1 MTKTITGSVDQMLQ
15 QIYDHGNIN
24 RVVLASARHAV
35 SLESPQAQAVWPI
48 IMAGIETPA
57 MVSETFVPK
66 LSITGEPTY
75 AEIAT
80 FAAIR
85 LYAIHQ
91 QGIDICVYG
100 GAYGDEA
107 VGKLFFKALAQL
119 RLNENIQVALD
130 RRVKALLATT
140 NVTSVINSLT
150 HLVSILKASQ
160 QNQQIDYARLAGDL
174 FHFQFSYESANQVRL
189 TWGRQYYSNVE
200 SSQTKGEKN

>member
-1 MTKTITGSVDQMLQ
+1 MTKTITGSVDQILQ

-24 RVVLASARHAV
+24 RAVLASARHAA

-57 MVSETFVPK
+57 MVSETFAPK
-66 LSITGEPTY
+66 LSRTGEPTY
-75 AEIAT
+75 AETAT

-100 GAYGDEA
+100 RTYGDEA
-107 VGKLFFKALAQL
+107 EGKLFFKALAQL
-119 RLNENIQVALD
+119 RLNENMQVALD

>member
-1 MTKTITGSVDQMLQ
+1 MAKTITGSVDKMLQ
-15 QIYDHGNIN
+15 QLYDHGNPN
-24 RVVLASARHAV
+24 KAVLASARHAV
-35 SLESPQAQAVWPI
+35 SLEIPQAQAVWPI

-57 MVSETFVPK
+57 IVSETFAPK
-66 LSITGEPTY
+66 LSRTGEPTY
-75 AEIAT
+75 AETAA

-91 QGIDICVYG
+91 QGTDACVYG
-100 GAYGDEA
+100 RAYGDEA
-107 VGKLFFKALAQL
+107 EGTLFFKALAQL

-160 QNQQIDYARLAGDL
+160 RNQQIDYARLAGDL

>member
-1 MTKTITGSVDQMLQ
+1 MAKTITSSVDQMLQ
-15 QIYDHGNIN
+15 QLYDHGNPDKA
-24 RVVLASARHAV
+24 VLASARHAV
-35 SLESPQAQAVWPI
+35 SLESLQAQAVWPV

-57 MVSETFVPK
+57 MFSETFAPK
-66 LSITGEPTY
+66 LSRTGEPTY
-75 AEIAT
+75 AETAA
-80 FAAIR
+80 FAAVR

-91 QGIDICVYG
+91 QGTDICVYER
-100 GAYGDEA
+100 AYGDEA
-107 VGKLFFKALAQL
+107 EGTLFFKALAQL

-160 QNQQIDYARLAGDL
+160 RNQQIDYARLAGDL